1 MKSSGIMKMTLTAP
15 FCLYE
20 SRIIHILIKWSKVNV
35 SNKIGHK
42 VWLHIYWKG
51 WEYATPNSA
60 TVV

>member
-15 FCLYE
+15 SFCLYE

-42 VWLHIYWKG
+42 VWLHVY
-51 WEYATPNSA
+51 
-60 TVV
+60 